1 MPICVLLAP
10 EGIGDTGK
18 EELMTKLTTHIHA
31 AYPNTV
37 TEIFL
42 QEFDRSLVMVDGVR
56 LSSKPTGGT
65 AAREVRFC
73 TLICPPGIT
82 ADAKK
87 AMMERVT
94 ADIVEAYRS
103 DGATWVLHREDDPAS
118 AMLNGSLMS
127 EKYGRAPGR

>member
-1 MPICVLLAP
+1 
-10 EGIGDTGK
+10 
-18 EELMTKLTTHIHA
+18 
-31 AYPNTV
+31 
-37 TEIFL
+37 
-42 QEFDRSLVMVDGVR
+42 MVDGVR

>member
-1 MPICVLLAP
+1 
-10 EGIGDTGK
+10 
-18 EELMTKLTTHIHA
+18 
-31 AYPNTV
+31 
-37 TEIFL
+37 
-42 QEFDRSLVMVDGVR
+42 MVDGVR
-56 LSSKPTGGT
+56 VSSKPTEGK

-103 DGATWVLHREDDPAS
+103 EGVTWVLHREDDPAS
-118 AMLNGSLMS
+118 AMLNGSLLS